1 MCGERTHRE
10 YTEIALEILASA
22 LLREGREA
30 SWSRLRLG
38 STPRLGDIFLP
49 RDWCFSHGALQKQEA
64 RPPAA
69 SQASRRG
76 WHLLSL
82 SRTISL
88 SFCFRRLSLP
98 RLLAAPLKK
107 TGRCQEVNL
116 LPPFP
121 FPWRRPLPEAP
132 SRELQWSVWP
142 PHPVPPLHS
151 PL

>member
-1 MCGERTHRE
+1 M
-10 YTEIALEILASA
+10 
-22 LLREGREA
+22 
-30 SWSRLRLG
+30 G

-88 SFCFRRLSLP
+88 SFCFRLLSLP

-116 LPPFP
+116 LPPLSLALAP
-121 FPWRRPLPEAP
+121 ASTRGPLTGTAVVRVAALPRTTTPRSALARGRPHLWVPCVQDPVNRLRR
-132 SRELQWSVWP
+132 
-142 PHPVPPLHS
+142 
-151 PL
+151 